1 MAMVV
6 DVDDDHRTLSTG
18 YKAFNNTVNCEIGYS
33 SWQTK
38 EREKK
43 IRNNSEWLSYQL
55 VYLFR
60 AIEIRIGEKK
70 KYEHSF

>member
-43 IRNNSEWLSYQL
+43 YVTTPN
-55 VYLFR
+55 
-60 AIEIRIGEKK
+60 G
-70 KYEHSF
+70 